1 MTSLMQNFAKA
12 RQIRIEERSTAIAA
26 LQSWQQVQRQ
36 AQITRQQEV
45 QARATAVKSELAENE
60 QERLVTASLAT
71 KQRLHEVQDR
81 VVLMRSQLQEFTQ
94 TRFDTAKT
102 DRAIRLQELTTRVN
116 EVRSLLEK
124 INGDRLV
131 MSAILWQELSD
142 YTNYIHN
149 YVYGIEAKPEAIA
162 EINLEVSIAEIS
174 LEVSEVPPL
183 NPISNPTSQFIQTY
197 VSNLG
202 ATLGQVVNDRD
213 QVRDLLATGANAL
226 KIDPS
231 EILNTLLKMVDLE
244 N

>member
-12 RQIRIEERSTAIAA
+12 RQIRIEERATAIAA

-124 INGDRLV
+124 INSDRLV

-149 YVYGIEAKPEAIA
+149 YVYGIEAKSEA
-162 EINLEVSIAEIS
+162 IAEIS

-183 NPISNPTSQFIQTY
+183 NPINNPTSQFIQTY

>member
-12 RQIRIEERSTAIAA
+12 RQIRIEERATAIAA

-45 QARATAVKSELAENE
+45 RARANAVKSELAGNE

-162 EINLEVSIAEIS
+162 EINLEVS
-174 LEVSEVPPL
+174 EVLPL
-183 NPISNPTSQFIQTY
+183 NPINNPTSQFIQTY